1 MINIIKKT
9 GSRVVVLGALSLSA
23 VMSFAQEK
31 FELKSPSG
39 INSIEI
45 NLGSK
50 LTWALSNAG
59 ERMLEP
65 SPISLDLGN
74 GRIWGRD
81 AKLKKASRLAHKDL
95 IHPPLYRKREIKDEY
110 NELSLDF
117 KDNYSIVFRAYDD
130 GVAYRFVS
138 KEKKPFVVV
147 SEEAGFNAGTN
158 VSAFIAS
165 PKARL
170 NSGVEDP
177 FYSSFQNTYNHI
189 KVADWNDGKPGM
201 LPLLLEKV
209 NGKKICITEADLID
223 YPGMYLTKGNGANVL
238 SGLFAAYPKEIAT
251 EVKGLKGVVK
261 SREKYIAKSNG
272 QREFP
277 WRVAIVSA
285 KDQDLLDNDMVY
297 KLASPAKFS
306 DFSWIKP
313 GKVAWDWWNNWN
325 VYDVDFNS
333 GVNNETYKYYIDF
346 ASKNKIEYV
355 ILDEGW
361 SVEGKADLFQ
371 VVPEI
376 NLSELIS
383 YAAQRNVGI
392 VLWAGYKAFD
402 KDMDAIC
409 KHYAAMGV
417 KGFKIDFMDRDDQQM
432 IDFNYRAAEAGA
444 KHRLLID
451 LHGTSKPTG
460 LQRTFPNTI
469 NFEGVHGLE
478 EMKWAKPEVDQVTY
492 DVTMPFIRMVAGPVD
507 YTQGAM
513 RNANKENFR
522 TVYTQPMSQG
532 TRCRQL
538 AEYVVFESPITMLC
552 DAPSNY
558 IKEPECTTFIAG
570 IPTVWDETVPLD
582 SKVGEHIAIARRKGD
597 TWYVAALTGWNPKDI
612 TFDLSFMGKGNF
624 EIELFK
630 DGINVDKV
638 AEDYKREINKLN
650 MSESNIVKAHLASGG
665 GFIMKLTKT

>member
-1 MINIIKKT
+1 MIKITKET
-9 GSRVVVLGALSLSA
+9 HWRAMLFSVLAMSVSLSN
-23 VMSFAQEK
+23 AQEK

-39 INSIEI
+39 LNHVSVA
-45 NLGSK
+45 LGTK
-50 LTWALSNAG
+50 LSWTLYNG
-59 ERMLEP
+59 EERMLEP
-65 SPISLDLGN
+65 SSISLDLGN
-74 GRIWGRD
+74 GRVWGHD
-81 AKLKKASRLAHKDL
+81 PKLRKVSRTSHKDL
-95 IHPPLYRKREIKDEY
+95 IHPPVYRKKVIKDEY
-110 NELSLDF
+110 NELTLDF
-117 KDNYSIVFRAYDD
+117 KDYYSVVFRAYDD

-138 KEKKPFVVV
+138 NEKKPFVII
-147 SEEAGFNAGTN
+147 SEEASFNIGNDSKAY
-158 VSAFIAS
+158 IAT
-165 PKARL
+165 PKGRL
-170 NSGVEDP
+170 NNGVEDP

-189 KVADWNDGKPGM
+189 RISEWNDGKPGM
-201 LPLLLEKV
+201 LPLLLDRE

-223 YPGMYLTKGNGANVL
+223 YPGMYLTKNTVAGGL
-238 SGLFAAYPKEIAT
+238 SGLFAPYPKHVVT

-261 SREKYIAKSNG
+261 SRENYIAKIAG
-272 QREFP
+272 QRAFP
-277 WRVAIVSA
+277 WRVAIVSS
-285 KDQDLLDNDMVY
+285 KDQQLLDNDMVY
-297 KLASPAKFS
+297 KLATPAKFS

-325 VYDVDFNS
+325 VYNVDFNS

-346 ASKNKIEYV
+346 AAKNKIEYV

-371 VVPEI
+371 VVPQI
-376 NLSELIS
+376 NLPDLIS
-383 YAAQRNVGI
+383 YAQKGNVGI
-392 VLWAGYKAFD
+392 ILWAGYKAFD

-409 KHYAAMGV
+409 KHYASMGV

-478 EMKWAKPEVDQVTY
+478 EMKWAKPELDQVKY

-513 RNANKENFR
+513 RNANKDNFR
-522 TVYTQPMSQG
+522 TVYTEPMSQG

-538 AEYVVFESPITMLC
+538 AEYVVFESPLNMLC

-558 IKEPECTTFIAG
+558 IKEPECTKFIAA
-570 IPTVWDETVPLD
+570 IPTVWDEVIPLD
-582 SKVGEHIAIARRKGD
+582 SKIGEYVAIARRKGD
-597 TWYVAALTGWNPKDI
+597 TWYVGALTDWTARDI
-612 TFDLSFMGKGNF
+612 VLDLSFLEAGSYEA
-624 EIELFK
+624 EIFK

-638 AEDYKREINKLN
+638 AEDYKREVKKVLVT
-650 MSESNIVKAHLASGG
+650 ESKVYNAHLASGG
-665 GFIMKLTKT
+665 GFIMKLKKK

>member
-1 MINIIKKT
+1 MIKITKETRWQAMLFSILAM
-9 GSRVVVLGALSLSA
+9 SASLS
-23 VMSFAQEK
+23 SAQEK

-39 INSIEI
+39 TNHISVA
-45 NLGSK
+45 LGTK
-50 LTWALSNAG
+50 LSWTLYDG
-59 ERMLEP
+59 EERMLEP
-65 SPISLDLGN
+65 SSISLDLGN
-74 GRIWGRD
+74 GRVWGSD
-81 AKLKKASRLAHKDL
+81 PKLKKTSRKSHKDW
-95 IHPPLYRKREIKDEY
+95 IHPPVYRKKEIKDEY
-110 NELSLDF
+110 NELTLDF
-117 KDNYSIVFRAYDD
+117 KDNYSVVFRAYDD

-138 KEKKPFVVV
+138 NEKKPFVVI
-147 SEEAGFNAGTN
+147 SEEASFNVGAD
-158 VSAFIAS
+158 SKAYIAS
-165 PKARL
+165 PKGRL
-170 NSGVEDP
+170 NDGVEDP

-189 KVADWNDGKPGM
+189 RISDWNDGKPGM
-201 LPLLLEKV
+201 LPLLLDRG

-223 YPGMYLTKGNGANVL
+223 YPGMYLTKNTISGGL
-238 SGLFAAYPKEIAT
+238 SGLFASYPKNVVT

-261 SREKYIAKSNG
+261 SRENYIAKVAG
-272 QREFP
+272 QRAFP
-277 WRVAIVSA
+277 WRIAIVSA
-285 KDQDLLDNDMVY
+285 KDQQLLDNDMVY
-297 KLASPAKFS
+297 KLATPAKFT

-325 VYDVDFNS
+325 VYNVDFNS

-346 ASKNKIEYV
+346 AAENKIEYV

-371 VVPEI
+371 VVPQI
-376 NLSELIS
+376 NLPDIIS
-383 YAAQRNVGI
+383 YAEQRNVGI
-392 VLWAGYKAFD
+392 ILWAGYKAFD

-409 KHYAAMGV
+409 KHYAALGV

-460 LQRTFPNTI
+460 LQRTFPNAI

-478 EMKWAKPEVDQVTY
+478 EMKWAKPEVDQVEY

-507 YTQGAM
+507 YTQGSM

-522 TVYTQPMSQG
+522 TVYTEPMSQG

-538 AEYVVFESPITMLC
+538 AEYVVFESPLNMLC

-558 IKEPECTTFIAG
+558 IKEPECTKFITA
-570 IPTVWDETVPLD
+570 IPTVWDETIPLD
-582 SKVGEHIAIARRKGD
+582 SKIGEHIAIARRKGN
-597 TWYVAALTGWNPKDI
+597 TWYLGALTDWTARDI
-612 TFDLSFMGKGNF
+612 ALDLSFLEGGSYEA
-624 EIELFK
+624 EIFK

-638 AEDYKREINKLN
+638 AEDYKREVKKLHVTENKAYN
-650 MSESNIVKAHLASGG
+650 VHLASGG
-665 GFIMKLTKT
+665 GFIMKLTKI